1 MVKIMNK
8 CILSILV
15 YNLYLDLLLGKLA
28 FYIDRKV
35 NFVRK
40 DGLDMVG
47 GGEGVYTGVS
57 GGHSVGQLVC

>member
-47 GGEGVYTGVS
+47 
-57 GGHSVGQLVC
+57 VGRGCILGSAAVIRLGS